1 MEVGIIGLPLA
12 GKTTL
17 YNALTRSRAEV
28 ARYNAGRCEIH
39 TAIVDV
45 PDPRVGTLVQL
56 FNPRKTAYAK
66 IQFNDIG
73 GVDQGQAKNG
83 GFAPEVLNAMSKC
96 DALVQVV
103 RAFDDA
109 LAPHP
114 AGSIDPARDLAALRL
129 ELILSDL
136 LVVERRLERIQLGLK
151 KGRDAALLER
161 ERLLM
166 ERFKATLEDGGLIG
180 DLELT
185 AEERAL
191 IRGFQFLTAKPALV
205 VVNLPE
211 DAAEEPDL
219 SWADHRPN
227 TRVLALRGALEME
240 IAQLPPEEMAPFL
253 ESYGISEPSLP
264 LLVRE
269 CYRLLGLMSFFTVG
283 EDEVRAWTVRQ
294 GATAL
299 EAAGTI
305 HSDLAR
311 GFIRAEVISYEDMIA
326 CGTLTEARR
335 QGKLRLEGKEY
346 RLQDGDILN
355 IRFNL

>member
-17 YNALTRSRAEV
+17 YNALTRSQAEV
-28 ARYNAGRCEIH
+28 ARYHAGQCEIH

-45 PDPRVGTLVQL
+45 PDPRVGALVRL

-83 GFAPEVLNAMSKC
+83 GFAPQVLNTMSKC

-109 LAPHP
+109 RAPHP
-114 AGSIDPARDLAALRL
+114 AGSVDPARDLATLRL

-136 LVVERRLERIQLGLK
+136 AIVERRLERIQIGLK

-166 ERFKATLEDGGLIG
+166 ERFRETLESGGLIS
-180 DLELT
+180 DLDLS

-211 DAAEEPDL
+211 DAAEPDL
-219 SWADHRPN
+219 SWADHRPG
-227 TRVLALRGALEME
+227 TRALALRGALEME

-253 ESYGISEPSLP
+253 ASYGIREPSLP

-269 CYRLLGLMSFFTVG
+269 CYQLLGLMSFFTVG

-311 GFIRAEVISYEDMIA
+311 GFIRAEVIGYEDMIA
-326 CGTLTEARR
+326 CGTLAEARR

-346 RLQDGDILN
+346 RLKDGDILN
-355 IRFNL
+355 IRFNV